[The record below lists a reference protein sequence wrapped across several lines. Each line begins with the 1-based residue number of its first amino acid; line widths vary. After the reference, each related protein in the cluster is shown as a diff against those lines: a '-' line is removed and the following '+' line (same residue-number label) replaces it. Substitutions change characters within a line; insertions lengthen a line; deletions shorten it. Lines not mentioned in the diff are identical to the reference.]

1 MGFEFDIFSGEPSD
15 YIIIGLLVLIGSISV
30 FILLFGYQKV
40 IVMLARHS
48 EHMESINDKNTALL
62 TQCSADLKEHTN
74 NQTDTLLAQQSLEK
88 MRLEG
93 LLTDIT
99 RQNSVDFREQTKD
112 QTNVLLNQQAVDIGK
127 LEHLFTTMTR
137 QHSADLKEQTN
148 DQTNALLKQ

>member
-74 NQTDTLLAQQSLEK
+74 NQTGKHTNNQTHKQS
-88 MRLEG
+88 R
-93 LLTDIT
+93 T
-99 RQNSVDFREQTKD
+99 
-112 QTNVLLNQQAVDIGK
+112 
-127 LEHLFTTMTR
+127 
-137 QHSADLKEQTN
+137 
-148 DQTNALLKQ
+148 